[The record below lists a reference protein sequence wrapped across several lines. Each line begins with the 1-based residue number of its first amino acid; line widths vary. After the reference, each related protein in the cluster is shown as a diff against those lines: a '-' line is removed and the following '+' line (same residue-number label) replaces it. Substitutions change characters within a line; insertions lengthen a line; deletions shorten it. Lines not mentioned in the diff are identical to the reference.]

1 MANTTI
7 MGLEKQISQG
17 IMDAMKAKNDVRRDT
32 LRNVKKY
39 IIEAKTAGT
48 NIELLPD
55 ADVIKII
62 SKLAKQGADSA
73 EIYRQQGR
81 DDLYEYEIAQVE
93 VLREYLPRQMD
104 DAELTAAV
112 RAIIAEVGAVSIQE
126 MGRVMGVASK
136 QLAGRADGKDISAK
150 VKELLS

>member
-1 MANTTI
+1 ME
-7 MGLEKQISQG
+7 LEKVVSQG
-17 IMDAMKAKNDVRRDT
+17 IMDAMKAKEDVRRDT

-39 IIEAKTAGT
+39 IIEAKTAGA
-48 NIELLPD
+48 NIDVLPD

-81 DDLYEYEIAQVE
+81 NDLYEYEMAQVE
-93 VLREYLPRQMD
+93 VLREYLPRRMD

-112 RAIIAEVGAVSIQE
+112 RAIIAEMGAKSMQE
-126 MGRVMGVASK
+126 MGRVMGIASK